1 MLKFIFFCLVIAN
14 ILLFA
19 LGRGYFSSPLS
30 ETHQPL
36 RMYQQQ
42 NSALLKLIS
51 ADIATAPV
59 VVPPPVPPE
68 LNKPEILACLS
79 WGAFQT
85 ADINSVEAK
94 LKILSFGNRQSR
106 QNVQDVANNI
116 VFIPPLGG
124 KEAADKKALEL
135 NHLGVHDFYI
145 IQDQSNL
152 RWGISLGVFK
162 TEEAAKQ
169 YLTTLATKGVH
180 SAKVGVRTVATNK
193 VNYVFKNVTS
203 TEKTALD
210 QLKTSFPAQELSTC
224 K

>member
-14 ILLFA
+14 VLLFA
-19 LGRGYFSSPLS
+19 LGRGYFASPLS
-30 ETHQPL
+30 ETHQPQRL
-36 RMYQQQ
+36 YQQQ
-42 NSALLKLIS
+42 NSSLLKVIS
-51 ADIATAPV
+51 ADVATAPV
-59 VVPPPVPPE
+59 VVPAPAPAEPA
-68 LNKPEILACLS
+68 KPEILACLS

-94 LKILSFGNRQSR
+94 LKTLTFGNRQSR

-116 VFIPPLGG
+116 VFIPPLGS
-124 KEAADKKALEL
+124 KDAADKKALEL
-135 NHLGVHDFYI
+135 THLGVRDFYI

-169 YLTTLATKGVH
+169 FLASLATKGVH

-193 VNYVFKNVTS
+193 VNYVFKNVTGA
-203 TEKTALD
+203 EKASLD
-210 QLKTSFPAQELSTC
+210 QFKTTFPAQELSVC